1 MRTDENDQV
10 VGMAVGTLDARESM
24 RTLREHSISL
34 ALATVFGV
42 LRQPQLVPGLISRY
56 RSVSS
61 NSDKEFIVTSGA
73 RSMYWGV
80 LPEGAAHIRGHHPDA
95 KVVGGH
101 AGPRRRKSPW
111 KWKRE
116 TKRVSAA
123 ISCWGRKLS
132 ANL

>member
-1 MRTDENDQV
+1 M
-10 VGMAVGTLDARESM
+10 RESM

-80 LPEGAAHIRGHHPDA
+80 LPEGRRIRGHHPDA

-101 AGPRRRKSPW
+101 AGPRREEISLEVEKGN
-111 KWKRE
+111 E
-116 TKRVSAA
+116 TSVRGHLPVGGE
-123 ISCWGRKLS
+123 SCPRTCDP
-132 ANL
+132 